1 MIRTVEEE
9 DENVFNDAVDAL
21 LKNGYKI
28 LSTFHIHNT
37 YVATLS
43 NEKKRSKKDELL
55 RFLRYIVVNYNI
67 ENMDIYDWEC
77 GEQYNLEDVVNDYLD
92 KE

>member
-1 MIRTVEEE
+1 MIRIVEEE
-9 DENVFNDAVDAL
+9 DKNVFNDAVDCL

-28 LSTFHIHNT
+28 LSTFHIHNI

-43 NEKKRSKKDELL
+43 NERKRSKKEELL

-67 ENMDIYDWEC
+67 ENMDICDWEC

>member
-9 DENVFNDAVDAL
+9 DKNVFNDAIDCL
-21 LKNGYKI
+21 LNNGYKI

-55 RFLRYIVVNYNI
+55 RFLRYIVANYSI
-67 ENMDIYDWEC
+67 EDLGIYEWEY
-77 GEQYNLEDVVNDYLD
+77 GEQCDLEDVVNDYLD